1 MAPQDIVKAQRD
13 RYLYVLSLLVG
24 QKAEAELLEKK
35 TMTGVL
41 HTATPFSDMP
51 HRMVLKGAAEKGKVA
66 SPASTVVLGFDKIA
80 CLTFSAPRM
89 LGDPRSSGFRTDG
102 DIARPDRGLE
112 GRALEQLDSA
122 WLSAPKVKGPAQPK
136 GGKKWDQFEANERLF
151 GASTGYDEN
160 VYTTKLDDSA
170 FTPAQKAEAARIA
183 AEIENATTSNIHLA
197 EERGQEI
204 STDMDEE
211 DRFSG
216 VARRPLPPGLTGAPA
231 KKAPAAPK
239 APAPAPAP
247 AAAPAPAPA
256 AEPEPEAAPAPA
268 PAPSTLKLNPEA
280 KAFQFNVGAAEWT
293 PSFAAAPP
301 PPPPAPYG
309 VDPYGN
315 PYAVPYGGFALDPY
329 GNPVPY
335 AQPGLPYG
343 FTPPPQFMAPPR
355 GAPMHGGRRGYPA
368 PYGGPVPGGPPRGGR
383 GGGGGG
389 EGKGRRQPGG
399 GGGGRRGGGGRAA
412 EGGAPPAPG
421 GAPAAAP

>member
-51 HRMVLKGAAEKGKVA
+51 HRMVLKGAAEKGTVA

-211 DRFSG
+211 DRFGARAAPLPRGSR
-216 VARRPLPPGLTGAPA
+216 ARWRRRP
-231 KKAPAAPK
+231 
-239 APAPAPAP
+239 
-247 AAAPAPAPA
+247 
-256 AEPEPEAAPAPA
+256 AAPAPA
-268 PAPSTLKLNPEA
+268 PAPVAAPRPRPPAPRRARAEAAPAPAPLADAAEPEA

-301 PPPPAPYG
+301 PPPPAPSASTLRQPLRRALRRLRARPLRQPRALRPAG
-309 VDPYGN
+309 PPLRLHAAAPVHGAARRARPYG
-315 PYAVPYGGFALDPY
+315 AA
-329 GNPVPY
+329 
-335 AQPGLPYG
+335 A
-343 FTPPPQFMAPPR
+343 T
-355 GAPMHGGRRGYPA
+355 RRLRR
-368 PYGGPVPGGPPRGGR
+368 PVPGGPPRGGR

-389 EGKGRRQPGG
+389 EGKGRRQPAAAAAAGG
-399 GGGGRRGGGGRAA
+399 GGAA
-412 EGGAPPAPG
+412 RGAPPAP
-421 GAPAAAP
+421 AAAPSRLRRRGP

>member
-1 MAPQDIVKAQRD
+1 MLSRVRTSYTMAPQDIVKAQRD

-216 VARRPLPPGLTGAPA
+216 CLLYTS
-231 KKAPAAPK
+231 
-239 APAPAPAP
+239 
-247 AAAPAPAPA
+247 
-256 AEPEPEAAPAPA
+256 
-268 PAPSTLKLNPEA
+268 PSPRDATLSRM
-280 KAFQFNVGAAEWT
+280 
-293 PSFAAAPP
+293 PSSA
-301 PPPPAPYG
+301 
-309 VDPYGN
+309 
-315 PYAVPYGGFALDPY
+315 
-329 GNPVPY
+329 
-335 AQPGLPYG
+335 
-343 FTPPPQFMAPPR
+343 
-355 GAPMHGGRRGYPA
+355 
-368 PYGGPVPGGPPRGGR
+368 
-383 GGGGGG
+383 
-389 EGKGRRQPGG
+389 
-399 GGGGRRGGGGRAA
+399 
-412 EGGAPPAPG
+412 
-421 GAPAAAP
+421 

>member
-122 WLSAPKVKGPAQPK
+122 WLSAPKVKGPAPAK

-216 VARRPLPPGLTGAPA
+216 VA
-231 KKAPAAPK
+231 
-239 APAPAPAP
+239 
-247 AAAPAPAPA
+247 
-256 AEPEPEAAPAPA
+256 
-268 PAPSTLKLNPEA
+268 
-280 KAFQFNVGAAEWT
+280 
-293 PSFAAAPP
+293 
-301 PPPPAPYG
+301 
-309 VDPYGN
+309 
-315 PYAVPYGGFALDPY
+315 
-329 GNPVPY
+329 
-335 AQPGLPYG
+335 
-343 FTPPPQFMAPPR
+343 
-355 GAPMHGGRRGYPA
+355 
-368 PYGGPVPGGPPRGGR
+368 
-383 GGGGGG
+383 
-389 EGKGRRQPGG
+389 
-399 GGGGRRGGGGRAA
+399 
-412 EGGAPPAPG
+412 
-421 GAPAAAP
+421 

>member
-51 HRMVLKGAAEKGKVA
+51 HRMVLKGAAEKGTVA
-66 SPASTVVLGFDKIA
+66 SPASTV
-80 CLTFSAPRM
+80 
-89 LGDPRSSGFRTDG
+89 
-102 DIARPDRGLE
+102 
-112 GRALEQLDSA
+112 
-122 WLSAPKVKGPAQPK
+122 VKGPAQPK

-211 DRFSG
+211 DRFG
-216 VARRPLPPGLTGAPA
+216 P
-231 KKAPAAPK
+231 
-239 APAPAPAP
+239 
-247 AAAPAPAPA
+247 
-256 AEPEPEAAPAPA
+256 PA

-343 FTPPPQFMAPPR
+343 FTPPPQFMAPPAR
-355 GAPMHGGRRGYPA
+355 PCTAAAAATRRPTAARARRPA
-368 PYGGPVPGGPPRGGR
+368 RGGR

-399 GGGGRRGGGGRAA
+399 GGGRRGGGGAERRA
-412 EGGAPPAPG
+412 PAPG
-421 GAPAAAP
+421 GAPAAAPSRAPRPPKLRESSPVPRGGPF